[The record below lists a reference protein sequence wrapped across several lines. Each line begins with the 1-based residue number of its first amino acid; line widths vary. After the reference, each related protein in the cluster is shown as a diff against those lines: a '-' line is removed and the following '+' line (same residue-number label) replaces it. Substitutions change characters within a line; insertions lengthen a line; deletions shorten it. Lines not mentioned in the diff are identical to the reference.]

1 MGLEVPTVE
10 RVPADD
16 EDDLTAWPAL
26 GLAVLVTEDMDD
38 LDAPLDLLED
48 LVAVE
53 VLVLAAPVLDLVM
66 DELLTPADLAD
77 EPIPLLVALPVV
89 EILGL

>member
-1 MGLEVPTVE
+1 
-10 RVPADD
+10 
-16 EDDLTAWPAL
+16 
-26 GLAVLVTEDMDD
+26 MDD

-53 VLVLAAPVLDLVM
+53 VLVLTAPVLDLVM
-66 DELLTPADLAD
+66 DELLTPADLAE
-77 EPIPLLVALPVV
+77 EPIPLLVTLPVV

>member
-48 LVAVE
+48 LVAVGG
-53 VLVLAAPVLDLVM
+53 LVLAAPVLDLVM

>member
-1 MGLEVPTVE
+1 
-10 RVPADD
+10 
-16 EDDLTAWPAL
+16 
-26 GLAVLVTEDMDD
+26 MDD

-66 DELLTPADLAD
+66 DELLTPADLAE
-77 EPIPLLVALPVV
+77 EPMPLLVALPVV

>member
-1 MGLEVPTVE
+1 
-10 RVPADD
+10 
-16 EDDLTAWPAL
+16 
-26 GLAVLVTEDMDD
+26 MDD

>member
-1 MGLEVPTVE
+1 
-10 RVPADD
+10 
-16 EDDLTAWPAL
+16 
-26 GLAVLVTEDMDD
+26 MDD

-66 DELLTPADLAD
+66 DELLTPADLAE